1 MERDYQREVLARLRE
16 AYPNRVSAS
25 ELPPRDETSF
35 GATLCYLDEH
45 QLIDLRRAPTM
56 GHPIAIV
63 DARITA
69 KGLDFLADDGG
80 LSAILGVVTI
90 KIDSDDLRALM
101 VSRVEA
107 SDLPPE
113 EKHRR
118 IHAIRSFSASV
129 LRDATVRWATEA
141 LVRLPDAV
149 QLFQTGAGPS

>member
-1 MERDYQREVLARLRE
+1 MSVLSTGEKPMDREYQREVLARLRE

-25 ELPPRDETSF
+25 
-35 GATLCYLDEH
+35 
-45 QLIDLRRAPTM
+45 Q
-56 GHPIAIV
+56 
-63 DARITA
+63 
-69 KGLDFLADDGG
+69 
-80 LSAILGVVTI
+80 TI
-90 KIDSDDLRALM
+90 KLDSDDLRALM

-107 SDLPPE
+107 SDLPPK
-113 EKHRR
+113 EKQRR